1 LEKNYFFFRATFLA
15 FFAFFAFLA
24 IGALTV
30 DAHMREP
37 HP

>member
-1 LEKNYFFFRATFLA
+1 LEKNYFFFRATFFA